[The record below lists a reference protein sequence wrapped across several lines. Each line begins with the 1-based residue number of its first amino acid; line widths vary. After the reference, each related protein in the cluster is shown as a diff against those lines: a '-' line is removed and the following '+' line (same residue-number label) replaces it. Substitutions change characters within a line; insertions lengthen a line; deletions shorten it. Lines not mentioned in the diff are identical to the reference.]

1 MYLPYFAIPAV
12 LGAALSAAVGLF
24 TLTRNPRHPANIGF
38 MLGMTSFTVV
48 EAGSAV
54 MLFFQGRPPSET
66 GLSILVAGLAAIP
79 SVWLYFSLVF
89 VRSNYREILRRWA
102 PLLACMWLIS
112 VFFAVIAFLGEFSG
126 LSYIRLASS
135 SADFASG
142 DHEAIIIGPAGRYL
156 FIYLILGLVLNLIH
170 LEITLKA
177 SGGQKRW
184 HIKYVIFGVGAV
196 FAFLI
201 YVSSQALLFLSL
213 QEEVIPVTSVVIL
226 LCSSILAIFIARYR
240 LLDVDIFISRYVIYN
255 SLTVLIVGAYLLAV
269 GIIAQGINYFEIPFT
284 HFFEI
289 LFIFVS
295 LLALVMSLFTT
306 VLRRKTQA
314 FITRHFYKHKY
325 EFRDKWMETIER
337 ISTKRTVREVE
348 TTLREMVSET
358 MGAKGVY
365 LWLYDPVSKDYR
377 ACQQVPGGLRK
388 IPMTHPFVERL
399 REHTWPFLYEDSP
412 DGEADGGAG
421 SVFKQTGTVLCTPL
435 VSDGSAVGFLLQGPD
450 ISGEPYR
457 EDDFEFLAAV
467 ATQSAVQIKNV
478 TLAQEL
484 VAAREVEAFGRIS
497 TFIMHDLKNL
507 TNSLS
512 LVSQNARFNM
522 DDPEFQKDTIKTI
535 DGTVSRMKRLMGRLS
550 NVSRGA
556 EFKKAKVDLQS
567 FIGKVLA
574 KTVPPADKNIVI
586 TTRIDSMPPIY
597 IDSDALEM
605 VFFNII
611 INAFDAVGKDGI
623 IKVSAAFLD
632 GFIHITVQDNGSGIP
647 SDFIDNG
654 LFLPFKTTKKNGFGI
669 GLYQCKTLI
678 EGHGGNIS
686 VESAVGEGT
695 TFTIKLPADAGARQ
709 PGLSNGISAK

>member
-1 MYLPYFAIPAV
+1 MFLPYFAIPAV

-54 MLFFQGRPPSET
+54 VLFFQGRPPSET

-79 SVWLYFSLVF
+79 SVWLFFSLVF
-89 VRSNYREILRRWA
+89 ARSNYREILRRWT
-102 PLLACMWLIS
+102 PLVACMGLIS
-112 VFFAVIAFLGEFSG
+112 VFFAVIAFWGEFSG

-156 FIYLILGLVLNLIH
+156 FIYLILGLVINLIH

-201 YVSSQALLFLSL
+201 YVSSQALLFLYL
-213 QEEVIPVTSVVIL
+213 QEELIPVASVVIL

-240 LLDVDIFISRYVIYN
+240 LLGVDIFISRYVIYN

-284 HFFEI
+284 RFFEI

-295 LLALVMSLFTT
+295 LLALVISLFTT
-306 VLRRKTQA
+306 VLRRKIQA
-314 FITRHFYKHKY
+314 FVTRHFYKHKY

-348 TTLREMVSET
+348 TTLREMVAET

-365 LWLYDPVSKDYR
+365 LWLYDPASKDYR
-377 ACQQVPGGLRK
+377 ACQQVPGALDH
-388 IPMTHPFVERL
+388 IPVTHPFIEYL
-399 REHTWPFLYEDSP
+399 REHTWPFLNEDASG
-412 DGEADGGAG
+412 GEAA
-421 SVFKQTGTVLCTPL
+421 FKLTDTVLCTPL
-435 VSDGSAVGFLLQGPD
+435 VSDGTAVGFLLQGPD

-484 VAAREVEAFGRIS
+484 IAAREVEAFSRIS

-535 DGTVSRMKRLMGRLS
+535 DGTVSRMKSLMGRLS

-556 EFKKAKVDLQS
+556 EFKKVRVDLKS

-574 KTVPPADKNIVI
+574 KTVPPADKKIVI
-586 TTRIDSMPPIY
+586 TTRIDPMPPIY

-623 IKVSAAFLD
+623 IKVAAAFLD
-632 GFIHITVQDNGSGIP
+632 GFVHITVQDNGSGIP
-647 SDFIDNG
+647 RDFIDNG
-654 LFLPFKTTKKNGFGI
+654 LFMPFKTTKKNGFGI

-686 VESAVGEGT
+686 VESSVGEGT
-695 TFTIKLPADAGARQ
+695 TFTIKLPADAEARQ
-709 PGLSNGISAK
+709 TGLSNGISAR